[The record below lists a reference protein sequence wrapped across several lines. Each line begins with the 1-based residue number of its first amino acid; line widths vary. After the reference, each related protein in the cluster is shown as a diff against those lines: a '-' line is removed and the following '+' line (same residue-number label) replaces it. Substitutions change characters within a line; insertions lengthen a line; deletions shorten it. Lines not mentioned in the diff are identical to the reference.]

1 MPKTIPSQDL
11 ASPAKS
17 PVGSSM
23 GFRSSAGRDRTTSVS
38 TMKEQEQMW
47 SAASS
52 GSHHYQ
58 RIYSAGKN
66 CELLLVVPIEQLRA
80 AGIVFSDDVSF
91 ESPVPSEDLLS
102 VCLDAGIGDGW
113 VRWAVSAGCD
123 GLEEVAAWVQQQKV
137 EPPPPVNKMK
147 LEEPVP
153 PGGTV
158 DAVLENGEKLRVTLA
173 KGAPPAYNQLLY
185 TLPSLSPTGGA
196 ERLRCSS
203 FARKKAPHGKM
214 HVPGM
219 RSWQVR
225 WFELSADELSYWE
238 VGAEAALLPRETL
251 PLRCR
256 SAASRASAR
265 RRRTRRGSTC
275 CSPTAARGSRCAS
288 TAPPS
293 ATSG

>member
-47 SAASS
+47 SSASS

-113 VRWAVSAGCD
+113 LRRAVSAGCD
-123 GLEEVAAWVQQQKV
+123 GLEKVAAWVQQQKV